1 MKLYHGSTVGV
12 EKPDL
17 QQCRAET
24 DFGQAFYTTTS
35 FEQAKQWAKIKQ
47 KRAKVPVAI
56 VSVFE
61 FDEKL
66 LYTGDYKVRHFE
78 KATKEWLDFVR
89 NNRRGITATESY
101 DLVMGPVANDSLY
114 ATILL
119 YEQGVLTADAAIE
132 QLKTYTLFDQL
143 SFHTER
149 ALENLKFIEIKTTNK
164 LYLQIK

>member
-17 QQCRAET
+17 HKSRTET

-35 FEQAKQWAKIKQ
+35 FEQAKQWARIKQ
-47 KRAKVPVAI
+47 KRAKVQSMV
-56 VSVFE
+56 VSEFE

-66 LYTGDYKVRHFE
+66 LHSNAYSVRHFE
-78 KATKEWLDFVR
+78 KATKDWLEFVK
-89 NNRRGITATESY
+89 NNRLGLNTETY

-132 QLKTYTLFDQL
+132 QLKTHTLFDQL

-149 ALENLKFIEIKTTNK
+149 ALEHLQFVEIKV
-164 LYLQIK
+164 LQ

>member
-17 QQCRAET
+17 QKCRSAT

-35 FEQAKQWAKIKQ
+35 FEQAEKWAKIKQ
-47 KRAKVPVAI
+47 KRAKAKTAV

-61 FDEKL
+61 FDKNL
-66 LYTGDYKVRHFE
+66 LYSDQYQVRQFE
-78 KATKEWLDFVR
+78 KATKEWLEFVIR
-89 NNRRGITATESY
+89 NRRGFDTENY
-101 DLVMGPVANDSLY
+101 DFVMGPVANDTLY

-119 YEQGVLTADAAIE
+119 YEQGVITAAAAIE

-143 SFHTER
+143 SFHTEK
-149 ALENLKFIEIKTTNK
+149 ALENLKFKEIRV
-164 LYLQIK
+164 L